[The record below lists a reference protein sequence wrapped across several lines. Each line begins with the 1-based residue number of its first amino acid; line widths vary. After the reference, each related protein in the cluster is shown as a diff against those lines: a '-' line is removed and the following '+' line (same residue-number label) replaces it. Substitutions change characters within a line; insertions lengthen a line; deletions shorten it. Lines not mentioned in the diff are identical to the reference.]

1 LPRQPAPRTIGVQ
14 QDARGEEPAVD
25 VHRRR
30 LRAAGAVAL
39 AVVLAG
45 CGGSDQGTT
54 ATAATT
60 ATTATS
66 TSPAPVG
73 LAAVSDDPHAGL
85 TGVLLQ
91 FRRDDARRRVEV
103 RLTSTAAGLV
113 VDGLTLVAPGLSAE
127 PGDPRGALLRPR
139 AALDFPVVVAG
150 DCAVDV
156 APATAVVR
164 LRDATGAVREVTV
177 PLDDGG
183 LAQRLHRG
191 ECFDQELLH
200 QVVVELVDLV
210 EVDGPALQAT
220 VRLRRVAGTDRVRLT
235 RVDSNTVYDIT
246 PVGRLPTL
254 DGQGAVTAVLRLH
267 PARCDVH
274 ALGESYRTSLI
285 GLVVELGDREPHS
298 FVLTPDPPV
307 RRRIEAFAVD
317 TCRGGGN

>member
-1 LPRQPAPRTIGVQ
+1 M
-14 QDARGEEPAVD
+14 DA
-25 VHRRR
+25 HRRK
-30 LRAAGAVAL
+30 LRTAGAVL
-39 AVVLAG
+39 IAVVLAA
-45 CGGSDQGTT
+45 CSGSDHGTATPSTT
-54 ATAATT
+54 AAA
-60 ATTATS
+60 TATS

-73 LAAVSDDPHAGL
+73 LAGVSEDPQAGL

-91 FRRDDARRRVEV
+91 FRRDVSRRRVEV

-113 VDGLTLVAPGLSAE
+113 VDGLTLVSPGLSAE
-127 PGDPRGALLRPR
+127 PGDPRSALLRPG

-156 APATAVVR
+156 GAATAVVR

-177 PLDDGG
+177 PLEDGG

-200 QVVVELVDLV
+200 QVAVELVDLV

-220 VRLRRVAGTDRVRLT
+220 VRLRRLAGTDPVRLT

-285 GLVVELGDREPHS
+285 GLVVKLGEREPHS

-317 TCRGGGN
+317 TCRAGGN

>member
-1 LPRQPAPRTIGVQ
+1 M
-14 QDARGEEPAVD
+14 DA
-25 VHRRR
+25 HRRT
-30 LRAAGAVAL
+30 LRSAGAVL
-39 AVVLAG
+39 IAVVLAG
-45 CGGSDQGTT
+45 CSGSDHGTATPSTT
-54 ATAATT
+54 ATAA
-60 ATTATS
+60 S

-73 LAAVSDDPHAGL
+73 LAGVSEDPRAGL

-91 FRRDDARRRVEV
+91 FRRDVARRRVEV

-113 VDGLTLVAPGLSAE
+113 VDGLTLVTPGLSAE
-127 PGDPRGALLRPR
+127 PGDPRGAQLHPG

-156 APATAVVR
+156 GAATAVVR

-177 PLDDGG
+177 PLEDGG

-191 ECFDQELLH
+191 ECFDEELLH
-200 QVVVELVDLV
+200 EVAVELVDLV

-220 VRLRRVAGTDRVRLT
+220 VRLRRVAGTERVRLT

-317 TCRGGGN
+317 TCRAGGN

>member
-1 LPRQPAPRTIGVQ
+1 M
-14 QDARGEEPAVD
+14 DA
-25 VHRRR
+25 HRRR
-30 LRAAGAVAL
+30 LRSVAAVL
-39 AVVLAG
+39 ITVVLAG
-45 CGGSDQGTT
+45 CSGSDQGST
-54 ATAATT
+54 ATPSTRA
-60 ATTATS
+60 TATS

-73 LAAVSDDPHAGL
+73 LAGVSDDPYAGL

-91 FRRDDARRRVEV
+91 FRRDVARRRVEV

-113 VDGLTLVAPGLSAE
+113 IDGLTLVTPGLSAE
-127 PGDPRGALLRPR
+127 PGDPRGAQLRPG

-156 APATAVVR
+156 GAATAVVR
-164 LRDATGAVREVTV
+164 LRDATGAAREVTV
-177 PLDDGG
+177 PLEDGG
-183 LAQRLHRG
+183 LAERLHRG
-191 ECFDQELLH
+191 ECFDQALLH
-200 QVVVELVDLV
+200 QVAVELVDLV

-317 TCRGGGN
+317 TCRAGGN

>member
-1 LPRQPAPRTIGVQ
+1 
-14 QDARGEEPAVD
+14 
-25 VHRRR
+25 
-30 LRAAGAVAL
+30 
-39 AVVLAG
+39 
-45 CGGSDQGTT
+45 
-54 ATAATT
+54 
-60 ATTATS
+60 
-66 TSPAPVG
+66 
-73 LAAVSDDPHAGL
+73 
-85 TGVLLQ
+85 
-91 FRRDDARRRVEV
+91 V

-113 VDGLTLVAPGLSAE
+113 VDGLTLVSPGLSAE
-127 PGDPRGALLRPR
+127 PGDPRSALLRPG

-156 APATAVVR
+156 GAATAVVR

-177 PLDDGG
+177 PLEDGG

-200 QVVVELVDLV
+200 QVAVELVDLV

-285 GLVVELGDREPHS
+285 GLVVELGEREPHS

-317 TCRGGGN
+317 TCRAGGN